1 MGCEVISMS
10 FIFNGRNIL
19 VAGAGVTGIA
29 VAKVLATKGAHIDFV
44 DENQKL
50 VLDFKVLSPDSI
62 DVNAYFAIVVSPG
75 WKPNHPIIVNAVKA
89 DIPIWNEIDLAWMIS
104 REITPQQKWLALT
117 GTNGKTTTVEMT
129 TAMLQSAGLN
139 AVACG
144 NVGDTVIDAV
154 VNAEPY
160 DYLVL
165 ELSSF
170 QLHWM
175 QEAKFTSVAILN
187 LADDHL
193 DWHGSFENY
202 CSAKFSL
209 LAHTDIAILNAG
221 DNEVARR
228 AQIWQGRKIFFSLD
242 TPAAGELGIVEDLL
256 IDRAFVHNPQEAS
269 MIAQICDIQPTLPHS
284 VSNALAAAGLALS
297 VGVSYENIQ
306 KALIGF
312 HPGRHRIEV
321 VLNEDEISWIDDS
334 KATNPHA
341 AAASIMSHLSVIWV
355 AGGLAKGA
363 DMNSFIDRVKTRLKA
378 AILIGEDRGIIEA
391 ALHKFAPEIPIV
403 KVDSDF
409 IKGDSSNDLMEKVVE
424 AAKSFAK
431 PGDTVLM
438 APACASMDQFV
449 SYADRGDRF
458 AVAVKKLVQK

>member
-44 DENQKL
+44 DEKQQE
-50 VLDFKVLSPDSI
+50 VRDFKILSPDSI
-62 DVNAYFAIVVSPG
+62 DVNAYSAIVVSPG

-89 DIPIWNEIDLAWMIS
+89 DIPIWNEIDLAWLIS

-129 TAMLQSAGLN
+129 TAMLQSAGLK
-139 AVACG
+139 AIACG
-144 NVGDTVIDAV
+144 NVGETVIDAV
-154 VNAEPY
+154 VNAEPF

-209 LAHTDIAILNAG
+209 LEHTDIAILNAG

-228 AQIWQGRKIFFSLD
+228 AQIWQGRKIFYSLE

-269 MIAQICDIQPTLPHS
+269 MIAQISDIQPTLPHS

-321 VLNEDEISWIDDS
+321 VLDEDEISWIDDS

-403 KVDSDF
+403 KVDSDS
-409 IKGDSSNDLMEKVVE
+409 IKGSSSNELMEKVVE
-424 AAKSFAK
+424 VAKEFAK

-438 APACASMDQFV
+438 APACASMDQFI

-458 AVAVKKLVQK
+458 ALAVKKLVQK

>member
-1 MGCEVISMS
+1 M
-10 FIFNGRNIL
+10 
-19 VAGAGVTGIA
+19 AGAGVTGIA

-44 DENQKL
+44 DEKQQE
-50 VLDFKVLSPDSI
+50 VRDFKILSPDSI
-62 DVNAYFAIVVSPG
+62 DVNAYSAIVVSPG

-89 DIPIWNEIDLAWMIS
+89 DIPIWNEIDLAWLIS

-129 TAMLQSAGLN
+129 TAMLQSAGLK
-139 AVACG
+139 AIACG
-144 NVGDTVIDAV
+144 NVGETVIDAV
-154 VNAEPY
+154 VCAEPY

-209 LAHTDIAILNAG
+209 LEHTDIAILNAG
-221 DNEVARR
+221 DNEVSRR
-228 AQIWQGRKIFFSLD
+228 AQIWQGRKIFYSLE
-242 TPAAGELGIVEDLL
+242 TPAVGELGIVEDLL

-269 MIAQICDIQPTLPHS
+269 MIAQISDIQPTLPHS

-297 VGVSYENIQ
+297 VGVSYEDIQ

-321 VLNEDEISWIDDS
+321 VLDEDEISWIDDS

-403 KVDSDF
+403 KVDSDS
-409 IKGDSSNDLMEKVVE
+409 IKGSSSNELMEKVVE
-424 AAKSFAK
+424 VAKEFAK

-438 APACASMDQFV
+438 APACASMDQFI

-458 AVAVKKLVQK
+458 ALAVKKLVQK

>member
-44 DENQKL
+44 DEKQQE
-50 VLDFKVLSPDSI
+50 VRDFKILSPDSI
-62 DVNAYFAIVVSPG
+62 DVNAYSAIVVSPG

-89 DIPIWNEIDLAWMIS
+89 DIPIWNEIDLAWLIS

-129 TAMLQSAGLN
+129 TAMLQSAGLK
-139 AVACG
+139 AIACG
-144 NVGDTVIDAV
+144 NVGETVIDAV

-209 LAHTDIAILNAG
+209 LEHTDIAILNAG

-228 AQIWQGRKIFFSLD
+228 AQIWQGRKIFYSLE

-269 MIAQICDIQPTLPHS
+269 MIAQISDIQPTLPHS

-321 VLNEDEISWIDDS
+321 VLDEDEISWIDDS

-403 KVDSDF
+403 KVDSDS
-409 IKGDSSNDLMEKVVE
+409 IKGSSSNELMEKVVE
-424 AAKSFAK
+424 VAKEFAK

-438 APACASMDQFV
+438 APACASMDQFI

-458 AVAVKKLVQK
+458 ALAVKKLVQK

>member
-62 DVNAYFAIVVSPG
+62 DVKAYFAIVVSPG

-129 TAMLQSAGLN
+129 TAMLQSAGLR
-139 AVACG
+139 AIACG
-144 NVGDTVIDAV
+144 NVGETVIDAV
-154 VNAEPY
+154 VNVEPY

-209 LAHTDIAILNAG
+209 LQHTDIAILNAS

-228 AQIWQGRKIFFSLD
+228 AQIWQGRKIFYSLD

-269 MIAQICDIQPTLPHS
+269 MIAQINDIQPTLPHS

-321 VLNEDEISWIDDS
+321 VLDEDEILWIDDS

-403 KVDSDF
+403 KVDSDS
-409 IKGDSSNDLMEKVVE
+409 IKGSSSNDLMEKVVE

-438 APACASMDQFV
+438 APACASMDQFT

-458 AVAVKKLVQK
+458 ALAVKKLVQK

>member
-44 DENQKL
+44 DEKQQE
-50 VLDFKVLSPDSI
+50 VRDFKILSPDSI
-62 DVNAYFAIVVSPG
+62 DVNAYSAIVVSPG

-89 DIPIWNEIDLAWMIS
+89 DIPIWNEIDLAWLIS

-129 TAMLQSAGLN
+129 TAMLQSAGLK
-139 AVACG
+139 AIACG
-144 NVGDTVIDAV
+144 NVGETVIDAV

-209 LAHTDIAILNAG
+209 LEHTDIAILNAG
-221 DNEVARR
+221 DNEVSRR
-228 AQIWQGRKIFFSLD
+228 AQIWQGRKIFYSLE

-269 MIAQICDIQPTLPHS
+269 MIAQISDIQPTLPHS

-297 VGVSYENIQ
+297 VGVSYEDIQ

-321 VLNEDEISWIDDS
+321 VLDEDEISWIDDS

-403 KVDSDF
+403 KVDSDS
-409 IKGDSSNDLMEKVVE
+409 IKGSSSNELMEKVVE
-424 AAKSFAK
+424 VAKEFAK

-438 APACASMDQFV
+438 APACASMDQFI

-458 AVAVKKLVQK
+458 ALAVKKLVQK

>member
-1 MGCEVISMS
+1 M
-10 FIFNGRNIL
+10 
-19 VAGAGVTGIA
+19 AGAGVTGIA

-44 DENQKL
+44 DEKQQE
-50 VLDFKVLSPDSI
+50 VRDFKILSPDSI
-62 DVNAYFAIVVSPG
+62 DVNAYSAIVVSPG

-89 DIPIWNEIDLAWMIS
+89 DIPIWNEIDLAWLIS

-129 TAMLQSAGLN
+129 TAMLQSAGLK
-139 AVACG
+139 AIACG
-144 NVGDTVIDAV
+144 NVGETVIDAV

-209 LAHTDIAILNAG
+209 LEHTDIAILNAG

-228 AQIWQGRKIFFSLD
+228 AQIWQGRKIFYSLE

-269 MIAQICDIQPTLPHS
+269 MIAQISDIQPTLPHS

-321 VLNEDEISWIDDS
+321 VLDEDEISWIDDS

-403 KVDSDF
+403 KVDSDS
-409 IKGDSSNDLMEKVVE
+409 IKGSSSNELMEKVVE
-424 AAKSFAK
+424 VAKEFAK

-438 APACASMDQFV
+438 APACASMDQFI

-458 AVAVKKLVQK
+458 A

>member
-44 DENQKL
+44 DEKQQE
-50 VLDFKVLSPDSI
+50 VRDFKILSPDSI
-62 DVNAYFAIVVSPG
+62 DVNAYSAIVVSPG

-89 DIPIWNEIDLAWMIS
+89 DIPIWNEIDLAWLIS

-129 TAMLQSAGLN
+129 TAMLQSAGLK
-139 AVACG
+139 AIACG
-144 NVGDTVIDAV
+144 NVGETVIEAV
-154 VNAEPY
+154 VCAEPY

-209 LAHTDIAILNAG
+209 LEHTDIAILNAG
-221 DNEVARR
+221 DNEVSRR
-228 AQIWQGRKIFFSLD
+228 AQIWQGRKIFYSLE

-269 MIAQICDIQPTLPHS
+269 MIAQINDIQPTLPHS

-297 VGVSYENIQ
+297 VGVSYEDIQ

-403 KVDSDF
+403 KVDSDS
-409 IKGDSSNDLMEKVVE
+409 IKGSSSNELMEKVVE
-424 AAKSFAK
+424 VAKEFAK

-438 APACASMDQFV
+438 APACASMDQFI

-458 AVAVKKLVQK
+458 ALAVKKLVQK

>member
-44 DENQKL
+44 DENQKET
-50 VLDFKVLSPDSI
+50 LDFKVLSPDSI
-62 DVNAYFAIVVSPG
+62 DVNAYSAIVVSPG
-75 WKPNHPIIVNAVKA
+75 WKPNHPIIVNAAKA
-89 DIPIWNEIDLAWMIS
+89 DIPLWNEIDLAWMIS

-129 TAMLQSAGLN
+129 TAMLQSAGLR
-139 AVACG
+139 AIACG
-144 NVGDTVIDAV
+144 NVGETVIDAV

-209 LAHTDIAILNAG
+209 LQHTDIAILNAG

-228 AQIWQGRKIFFSLD
+228 AQIWQGRKIFYSLD

-269 MIAQICDIQPTLPHS
+269 MIAQINDIQPTLPHS

-321 VLNEDEISWIDDS
+321 VLDEDEILWIDDS

-403 KVDSDF
+403 KVDSDS
-409 IKGDSSNDLMEKVVE
+409 IRGGSSNELMEKVVE
-424 AAKSFAK
+424 VAKEFAK

-438 APACASMDQFV
+438 APACASMDQFI

-458 AVAVKKLVQK
+458 AFAVKKLVQK

>member
-1 MGCEVISMS
+1 M
-10 FIFNGRNIL
+10 
-19 VAGAGVTGIA
+19 AGAGVTGIA

-44 DENQKL
+44 DEKQQE
-50 VLDFKVLSPDSI
+50 VRDFKILSPDSI
-62 DVNAYFAIVVSPG
+62 DVNAYSAIVVSPG

-89 DIPIWNEIDLAWMIS
+89 DIPIWNEIDLAWLIS

-129 TAMLQSAGLN
+129 TAMLQSAGLK
-139 AVACG
+139 AIACG
-144 NVGDTVIDAV
+144 NVGETVIDAV

-209 LAHTDIAILNAG
+209 LEHTDIAILNAG

-228 AQIWQGRKIFFSLD
+228 AQIWQGRKIFYSLE

-269 MIAQICDIQPTLPHS
+269 MIAQISDIQPTLPHS

-341 AAASIMSHLSVIWV
+341 AAASIMSHLSGIWV

-403 KVDSDF
+403 KVDSDS
-409 IKGDSSNDLMEKVVE
+409 IKGSSSNELMEKVVE
-424 AAKSFAK
+424 VAKEFAK

-438 APACASMDQFV
+438 APACASMDQFI

-458 AVAVKKLVQK
+458 ALAVKKLVQK